1 VRWIAKIDKVFGVH
15 WVTSSY
21 ATSGVDPY
29 GSGRHTGYSNTVH
42 LITQLQCNECSF
54 NIIKTTEVPG
64 EAVLST
70 YMQKNRSAAEA
81 LLPDPNV
88 GA

>member
-1 VRWIAKIDKVFGVH
+1 MGQGDIQAIPIPFI
-15 WVTSSY
+15 
-21 ATSGVDPY
+21 
-29 GSGRHTGYSNTVH
+29 

-54 NIIKTTEVPG
+54 YIIKTTEVPG